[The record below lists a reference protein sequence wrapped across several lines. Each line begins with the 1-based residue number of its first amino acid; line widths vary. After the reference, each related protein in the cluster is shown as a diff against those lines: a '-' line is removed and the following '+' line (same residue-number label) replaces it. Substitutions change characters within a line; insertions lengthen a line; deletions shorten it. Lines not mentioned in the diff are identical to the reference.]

1 MEKWTEMTVA
11 KLYDMFEEKLVKQN
25 TTLVLSP
32 SLSILIL
39 LTLVTT
45 HTLLNPVTSPNPD
58 PAESYT
64 PFSHIDSDCTI
75 HNTAASNMPP
85 QGGQPYS
92 RDWNTRKDGILY
104 HFQVATHQPPA
115 LGGGIRIG

>member
-1 MEKWTEMTVA
+1 MTVV

-39 LTLVTT
+39 WTLGTT
-45 HTLLNPVTSPNPD
+45 HTLLNLVTSPNPD

-64 PFSHIDSDCTI
+64 SFSPVDCTI
-75 HNTAASNMPP
+75 PNTAASNLPL
-85 QGGQPYS
+85 QGGQPDS
-92 RDWNTRKDGILY
+92 RGWNTRKDGILY

-115 LGGGIRIG
+115 LGDGIRIG